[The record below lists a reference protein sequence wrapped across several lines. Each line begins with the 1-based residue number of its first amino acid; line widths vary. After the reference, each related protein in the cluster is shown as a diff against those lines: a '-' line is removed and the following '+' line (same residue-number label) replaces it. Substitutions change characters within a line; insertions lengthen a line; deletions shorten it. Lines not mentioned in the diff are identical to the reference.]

1 MFPSRR
7 KRGGYRT
14 LCLGSAPYG
23 NGWCAQ
29 NAHSPGQ
36 GHTIPN
42 SKPVWWGETAHLNSK
57 DTRLA
62 YLKSS
67 FESSVVYNALHQRA
81 VVWIKP
87 MSWAT

>member
-1 MFPSRR
+1 MFPSTR
-7 KRGGYRT
+7 KKGAYRT
-14 LCLGSAPYG
+14 LCLGSVPYG

-29 NAHSPGQ
+29 NAHSPCQ

-42 SKPVWWGETAHLNSK
+42 SKPVRWGETAPLNSK
-57 DTRLA
+57 DTRSA

-67 FESSVVYNALHQRA
+67 FESPVVYIALRQRA